1 MSTAITAPTSP
12 PTSSAIPMSQPWFV
26 VSAPPTAAPMPANA
40 ICPRLTCP
48 AQPVRTTSERPT
60 MPKMTMTAARLIFDS
75 VSHRGSASSRP
86 PMIAASTQR
95 T

>member
-1 MSTAITAPTSP
+1 
-12 PTSSAIPMSQPWFV
+12 MSQPWFA

-48 AQPVRTTSERPT
+48 AHPVSTTSESPT

-75 VSHRGSASSRP
+75 ESHAGRARRRPSRSAPS
-86 PMIAASTQR
+86 AQR
-95 T
+95 V